1 MAAQL
6 FSMPSHCCQ
15 STWRGAGG
23 KDRHFRLSCSTS
35 IATHKHAHVPNIS
48 QAHLPVPYI
57 YMCVCVPILLESPYA
72 QRPIYFVHFKIF
84 QVSRSL
90 SANPRC
96 INGRPFRWK
105 ASRAFAYLRKK
116 MHERV
121 EKSTKIPVAW
131 NIRRGA
137 AAVYSL
143 PQTSPRLCCSV

>member
-1 MAAQL
+1 M
-6 FSMPSHCCQ
+6 FKFIFNTSHWWQ
-15 STWRGAGG
+15 P
-23 KDRHFRLSCSTS
+23 SCSACLRTAASLRGEALVAKTATFGCPAPPQLPRTS
-35 IATHKHAHVPNIS
+35 TLTYPIYPKLTFQYPI
-48 QAHLPVPYI
+48 YI
-57 YMCVCVPILLESPYA
+57 YVCVCVPILLESPYA

-121 EKSTKIPVAW
+121 EKSTKIPVA
-131 NIRRGA
+131 
-137 AAVYSL
+137 
-143 PQTSPRLCCSV
+143 